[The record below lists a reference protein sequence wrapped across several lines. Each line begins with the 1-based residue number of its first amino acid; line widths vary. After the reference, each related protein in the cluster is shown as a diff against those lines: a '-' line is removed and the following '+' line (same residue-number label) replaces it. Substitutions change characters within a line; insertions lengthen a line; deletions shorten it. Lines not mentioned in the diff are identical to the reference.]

1 MIHTH
6 AVYRTSGAAGTQSQG
21 KALLKLSSGARYL
34 LWLCLLTSYAVLRGP
49 GGAQAQLRKISALGA
64 YYTYYSLLLT
74 YYGSCFYSVCSLS
87 AHLLCRTCYISYLYV
102 MYGYTFATAIK
113 YLSMAILTVYSLPYE
128 LQAYTYLL
136 YGCTC
141 TSMMLLF
148 YRMHNGC
155 EYSFHGY
162 THELRDAR
170 GRRRPGNL
178 NPQLVPRTL
187 WYEWL
192 RR

>member
-1 MIHTH
+1 MPCPRPES
-6 AVYRTSGAAGTQSQG
+6 VGAH
-21 KALLKLSSGARYL
+21 KLSSGSAKHQLSVRITLTMARAFTQ
-34 LWLCLLTSYAVLRGP
+34 C
-49 GGAQAQLRKISALGA
+49 A
-64 YYTYYSLLLT
+64 Y
-74 YYGSCFYSVCSLS
+74 
-87 AHLLCRTCYISYLYV
+87 LLCRTCYISYLYV
-102 MYGYTFATAIK
+102 MYGYTCYGYK
-113 YLSMAILTVYSLPYE
+113 VLVYMAILTVYSLPYE
-128 LQAYTYLL
+128 LQACAGAQVLYLLL